1 MGYEDAIS
9 YLYGLQKHGIKLGLK
24 RSRRLLSLF
33 GDPQDSFRAI
43 HVAGTNGKGSTS
55 AIAASILRA
64 RGFKVGLFT
73 SPHMASFTERIKV
86 NGIEITEEEVIAL
99 TEEIREELRG
109 LRPHTPAGGHWPP
122 DPHPTFFEV
131 VTLMGFLYFK
141 RKGVDWAVVET
152 GMGGRL
158 DATNVLNPQAVIIT
172 RIGHDHKEFL
182 GGTLGEIAFEKAGVI
197 KQGTPVITC
206 PQLPEAM
213 EVIEAKAK
221 EMSAPLYVMGRDF
234 DSIFRGYS
242 GKGISFDYSCR
253 RPMGGGRNIP
263 GLMLPLCGRHQA
275 ENAGLAIKGV
285 TTACGGATSPH
296 DIEAG
301 SPSDIGVAAV
311 RRGIGDVRWPGRF
324 EFIPPRI
331 ILDGAHNPQA
341 SAALAETLRE
351 SPISKGQKIILIMG
365 VMADKDIPGILGPLL
380 PLAHEVVFSDLPYE
394 RAASA
399 SMLKEQAS
407 AMGYKAKT
415 APSVADA
422 LKEAL
427 ASDGLIVVS
436 GSFYTLGEAKAAMGE
451 PGILKELREVL

>member
-24 RSRRLLSLF
+24 RSLRLLSLF
-33 GDPQDSFRAI
+33 GDPCDSFRAI

-55 AIAASILRA
+55 AVAASVLRA
-64 RGFKVGLFT
+64 GGFKVGLFT

-86 NGIEITEEEVIAL
+86 NGIEITEEEVMTL
-99 TEEIREELRG
+99 TEEIRKG
-109 LRPHTPAGGHWPP
+109 TAQPPP
-122 DPHPTFFEV
+122 DPPPTFFEV

-141 RKGVDWAVVET
+141 QKGVDWAVVET

-158 DATNVLNPQAVIIT
+158 DATNVLKPQAVIIT

-182 GGTLGEIAFEKAGVI
+182 GGTLREIAFEKAGVI
-197 KQGTPVITC
+197 KEGTPVITC
-206 PQLPEAM
+206 HQLPEAM
-213 EVIEAKAK
+213 EVIEARAK

-234 DSIFRGYS
+234 DSVFRGYTDS
-242 GKGISFDYSCR
+242 GISFDYICR
-253 RPMGGGRNIP
+253 RQNIP
-263 GLMLPLCGRHQA
+263 GLTQTLCGRHQA

-285 TTACGGATSPH
+285 TEACGNISVET
-296 DIEAG
+296 
-301 SPSDIGVAAV
+301 V
-311 RRGIGDVRWPGRF
+311 RLGIGDARWPGRF

-331 ILDGAHNPQA
+331 IIDGAHNPQA
-341 SAALAETLRE
+341 AAVLAETLRE
-351 SPISKGQKIILIMG
+351 SPVSKGQKIILIMG

-380 PLAHEVVFSDLPYE
+380 PLASEVVFSDLPYE

-407 AMGYKAKT
+407 RMGYLAKT

-422 LKEAL
+422 LKEAMT
-427 ASDGLIVVS
+427 SKGLIVIT

-451 PGILKELREVL
+451 PGILKELREVR